1 MSAVLAYLSAALL
14 AAWGTA
20 HAIPTR
26 QVLAGF
32 NPITPDNRR
41 IIQQEWLA
49 EAITMWGLA
58 AVTIAATA
66 AGGTTTD
73 TRAWVYRTV
82 AALLIALAALTTLT
96 GARTPVIWFKICPVL
111 LSIAAALLLAA
122 SFS

>member
-1 MSAVLAYLSAALL
+1 MNAVLAYLSAALI

-32 NPITPDNRR
+32 GPITPDNRR

-58 AVTIAATA
+58 AVIIAATA
-66 AGGTTTD
+66 AGGTNAD
-73 TRAWVYRTV
+73 VRAWVYR
-82 AALLIALAALTTLT
+82 AASALLIALAALTAFT

-111 LSIAAALLLAA
+111 LSITAAMLLAA
-122 SFS
+122 SF

>member
-1 MSAVLAYLSAALL
+1 MNAVLAYLSAALI

-32 NPITPDNRR
+32 SPITPDNRR

-49 EAITMWGLA
+49 EAFTMWGLA
-58 AVTIAATA
+58 AVIIAATA
-66 AGGTTTD
+66 AGGTNAD
-73 TRAWVYRTV
+73 VRAWVYR
-82 AALLIALAALTTLT
+82 AASALLIALAALTAFT

-111 LSIAAALLLAA
+111 LTVTAAMLLAA
-122 SFS
+122 SF

>member
-1 MSAVLAYLSAALL
+1 MNAVLAYLSAALI

-32 NPITPDNRR
+32 SPITPDNRR

-58 AVTIAATA
+58 AVIIAATA
-66 AGGTTTD
+66 AGGTNAD
-73 TRAWVYRTV
+73 VRAWVYR
-82 AALLIALAALTTLT
+82 AASALLIALAALTAFT

-111 LSIAAALLLAA
+111 LSITAAMLLAA
-122 SFS
+122 SF